1 MSTNRHKKI
10 ANTHYIVRTCMQTR
24 INIGHSMV
32 PPHQMVMSCGT
43 NPRALRSV
51 ERPAT
56 LRKSLTDGRV
66 QQTERFFFKVRKLLT
81 DDTSHNPEVD
91 FDVSYFV
98 FFIFRHSSCQQKCP
112 LQIRGNTWSLK
123 IWSPIGHHFG
133 RQIPQWGQCSPPSK
147 VRYHPWKHTH
157 LRCWCPH
164 CWSEPSASHMSRIH
178 KRFLSSR
185 TVPPPVC
192 MGSCQCLWKK
202 ESNGHL
208 PALLSLEP

>member
-1 MSTNRHKKI
+1 MSLQQHVTLLLNSRTRTKKTHAKGPFPCSEYHWMLMSTNRHKKI

-98 FFIFRHSSCQQKCP
+98 FLIFRHSSCQQKCP
-112 LQIRGNTWSLK
+112 PQIRGNTWSLK

-133 RQIPQWGQCSPPSK
+133 RQIPQ
-147 VRYHPWKHTH
+147 
-157 LRCWCPH
+157 
-164 CWSEPSASHMSRIH
+164 
-178 KRFLSSR
+178 
-185 TVPPPVC
+185 
-192 MGSCQCLWKK
+192 
-202 ESNGHL
+202 
-208 PALLSLEP
+208 

>member
-1 MSTNRHKKI
+1 
-10 ANTHYIVRTCMQTR
+10 MQTR

-98 FFIFRHSSCQQKCP
+98 YIIFRHSSCQQKCP
-112 LQIRGNTWSLK
+112 PQIRGNTWSLK
-123 IWSPIGHHFG
+123 IWSPIGHHLVDKF
-133 RQIPQWGQCSPPSK
+133 
-147 VRYHPWKHTH
+147 H
-157 LRCWCPH
+157 
-164 CWSEPSASHMSRIH
+164 SEEFVFTSFQGP
-178 KRFLSSR
+178 
-185 TVPPPVC
+185 VPPLKTRPPKVLV
-192 MGSCQCLWKK
+192 ST
-202 ESNGHL
+202 
-208 PALLSLEP
+208 LLIRTFRKSHVKDPQEVPFFKDRAAPRLHGILSMFMEKRIKWSSPSIAFLRTLEFCVDRI